1 MRRRVFVYV
10 SSVRGARFRGF
21 ARAIGEF
28 MADSRVSRQTRRG
41 TQFAEALKFFR
52 DAASLWES

>member
-10 SSVRGARFRGF
+10 PSVRGARFRGF

-28 MADSRVSRQTRRG
+28 MADSPVSRQTRRG
-41 TQFAEALKFFR
+41 TQFAEAPKFFR
-52 DAASLWES
+52 DAASLWEA